1 MESFGHFVSQH
12 IPWLWTLLAW
22 FVALLGL
29 LAVASIPAYFIL
41 YPIAAN
47 VRRGVAFYLSQLF
60 FRHTAARESRKRALE
75 ASVQDFR
82 NNSGISHISERITHL
97 EAAFASFSEITK
109 TLKPQFDRFLDVPRV
124 FDRIGNRLT
133 EAASKVATVF
143 PDLPSADQLAAQHG
157 SLRTAKTRLI
167 VSSVILIALISV
179 NTGMLGQI
187 LRDIGFI
194 PHDLIYLGVPLY
206 LVFAFIL
213 TLAEAGLGYLHT
225 AGRPT
230 PDEPSRVAAWPVI
243 ASIFAVVIACVEGF
257 FYSQVAPSRESLVD
271 LPIGYQIKQG
281 TLFFLWGAT
290 LVLVLFG
297 LGSIW
302 STALERI
309 TRSADHFP
317 ALVKRLTHY
326 REKFAGA
333 CEAAATSA
341 GQLRKEVDTV
351 RQSVQ
356 GAAQEASSLA
366 ASLKEFEDAM
376 SIKQLEADA
385 PRPLT
390 TAEAYHFTH
399 LSGLWLLLTV
409 FGGFF
414 VATNVFYAVVYSFPS
429 LARPAAPFV
438 SLGLA
443 ACFLVL
449 GLLVPRG
456 ELLLDGAG
464 SRRSIV
470 SGSPWMKQI
479 TLVLGIMVVL
489 AFVALLW
496 RVRLARY
503 QAASWIVI
511 LILGCALAAAASQ
524 ARATGKGLSIWFNTC
539 GSALLTCFEAIIRLC
554 GRVFLAA
561 TFCIESI
568 GLALAAPMFLIRS
581 RELPSLHTIE
591 ESKRQTLTAA

>member
-12 IPWLWTLLAW
+12 FPGPWTLLAW
-22 FVALLGL
+22 CVAVLGL
-29 LAVASIPAYFIL
+29 VAVISIPAYFIF
-41 YPIAAN
+41 YPIATN
-47 VRRGVAFYLSQLF
+47 VRRGVAFYLSQLSV
-60 FRHTAARESRKRALE
+60 RHASARESRRRDLE
-75 ASVQDFR
+75 ASIQEFR
-82 NNSGISHISERITHL
+82 SNSGISQISERITRL
-97 EAAFASFSEITK
+97 EAVLASFSEIAK
-109 TLKPQFDRFLDVPRV
+109 ALKPHFDRLLGLPRV
-124 FDRIGNRLT
+124 FERIGNRLT
-133 EAASKVATVF
+133 DAASKVSPVF

-194 PHDLIYLGVPLY
+194 PHDLIYFGVHLY

-243 ASIFAVVIACVEGF
+243 ASCFAVVIACVEGF
-257 FYSQVAPSRESLVD
+257 FYSLVAPSRESLVD

-297 LGSIW
+297 LGTIW

-309 TRSADHFP
+309 TRSSDHFP
-317 ALVKRLTHY
+317 ALVKRLTDY
-326 REKFAGA
+326 REKFAAA
-333 CEAAATSA
+333 CEGAATSA
-341 GQLRKEVDTV
+341 GQLRKEVDSV
-351 RQSVQ
+351 RQSFQ

-366 ASLKEFEDAM
+366 ASLKAFEDAT

-409 FGGFF
+409 FGVFF
-414 VATNVFYAVVYSFPS
+414 VAANVFYAVVYSFPY
-429 LARPAAPFV
+429 LANPAPSFV

-464 SRRSIV
+464 NRRIIV
-470 SGSPWMKQI
+470 SGSPWMKRI
-479 TLVLGIMVVL
+479 TSALGIMVAL
-489 AFVALLW
+489 AFIALLW

-503 QAASWIVI
+503 QSALWIVI

-524 ARATGKGLSIWFNTC
+524 ARATGKGLRIWFNMC
-539 GSALLTCFEAIIRLC
+539 GSALLTCIEATIRLC

-561 TFCIESI
+561 AYCIEGI
-568 GLALAAPMFLIRS
+568 ALAFAAPIFLIRG
-581 RELPSLHTIE
+581 RELPSLHTVE
-591 ESKRQTLTAA
+591 EPKRQTLTAA